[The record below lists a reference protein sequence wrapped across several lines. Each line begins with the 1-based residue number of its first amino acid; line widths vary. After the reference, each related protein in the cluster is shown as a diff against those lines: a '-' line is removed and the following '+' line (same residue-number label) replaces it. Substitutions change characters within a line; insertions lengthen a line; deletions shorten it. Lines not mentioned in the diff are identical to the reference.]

1 MTDLRDA
8 RLRKA
13 LEEAPDATLQP
24 GRRTRD
30 AIQAAAHAA
39 VQPPWRRWWNRAGD
53 RRMPW
58 TAALASIALATL
70 ITIMWEGR
78 EPPGARREAADTATG
93 ATAPAPAPASAPVP
107 APAPA
112 PPQAVPAPKPAP
124 LPAPAR
130 IPAPATAPRPQVVPP
145 PTPAAPPAQERA
157 RSESSIA
164 RDAAPAPPP
173 APSGRPPTEDART
186 SANTPP
192 PAPAAPPPAPAL
204 APAPAAAPQRQ
215 AAPAAPAA
223 ALRASPASLPWTQV
237 RIEANGRSVVVPRTQ
252 AGELP
257 SLVMS
262 LLASA
267 SDEAETGGPRPTLR
281 LELAQGDEAAG
292 VLEVVG
298 DRWRWTPLRDARQA
312 RMLRPEP
319 GVAAALRDEA
329 LRLLAR

>member
-1 MTDLRDA
+1 MTELRDA

-24 GRRTRD
+24 GQRTRE

-39 VQPPWRRWWNRAGD
+39 VQSPWRRWWTSAEE

-58 TAALASIALATL
+58 TAALATIALATL
-70 ITIMWEGR
+70 ITLTWEGR
-78 EPPGARREAADTATG
+78 EPPGARREAADTVAG
-93 ATAPAPAPASAPVP
+93 APAPASAPVL
-107 APAPA
+107 APVPV
-112 PPQAVPAPKPAP
+112 PVPAPVQPVPAPEPAP

-130 IPAPATAPRPQVVPP
+130 IPAPATAPRPPVLPP
-145 PTPAAPPAQERA
+145 PSSAAPKAEERA
-157 RSESSIA
+157 RSA
-164 RDAAPAPPP
+164 PPLVRDAAPALPQ
-173 APSGRPPTEDART
+173 APSGLPSAEDARA
-186 SANTPP
+186 SASAPP
-192 PAPAAPPPAPAL
+192 PAPAAAGPAPAP

-215 AAPAAPAA
+215 AAPAPPAA

-237 RIEANGRSVVVPRTQ
+237 RIEANGRSVVVPRAQ

-257 SLVMS
+257 ALVMS
-262 LLASA
+262 LLASP
-267 SDEAETGGPRPTLR
+267 SDEVEAGGPQPSLR

-329 LRLLAR
+329 LRLSAR